1 LPRRHR
7 IGGRPDRLDVIE
19 REIDDEVRT
28 RFPGVA
34 VRQVA
39 LLQYGDDPGIEPGDL
54 WVRVLLDSGGSDD
67 HDRSWRAF
75 TDGHQP
81 AIDAFPRYLAE
92 KVHARSEAI
101 RWALDRFREQP
112 AYERVRERASDAI
125 EREIEDEAKS
135 RFPDGVVHR
144 VLRLQYGDDPEIE
157 PGDLWVRVVPAAEGP
172 DDWVTVTATAPASA
186 G

>member
-67 HDRSWRAF
+67 HDR
-75 TDGHQP
+75 
-81 AIDAFPRYLAE
+81 
-92 KVHARSEAI
+92 
-101 RWALDRFREQP
+101 
-112 AYERVRERASDAI
+112 
-125 EREIEDEAKS
+125 
-135 RFPDGVVHR
+135 
-144 VLRLQYGDDPEIE
+144 
-157 PGDLWVRVVPAAEGP
+157 
-172 DDWVTVTATAPASA
+172 
-186 G
+186 